1 MVLLE
6 AMYCGVPAVASD
18 IRGVRDVMKNGVTGI
33 LCGPDD
39 SRAFAAAI
47 QRLKSNAVL
56 RAEYG
61 RNSKKA
67 VKPYMLS
74 EIKNAVIHILA
85 NIGDIE
91 K

>member
-47 QRLKSNAVL
+47 QRLKKRCRTS
-56 RAEYG
+56 G
-61 RNSKKA
+61 RIRQKQQKKQ
-67 VKPYMLS
+67 
-74 EIKNAVIHILA
+74 
-85 NIGDIE
+85 
-91 K
+91 